1 MLFGYLFAGVAAL
14 LFGVYL
20 VAIKEYFT
28 DYPFPIFLATI
39 NSIALLTYL
48 PFAVLTLDGPALPGG
63 ADPRTVGT
71 IVAVAVL
78 TGVAVLFFFHAL
90 VRGEASYVAPISKIV
105 PVFVLPIEVIA
116 LGEILSGLQIAGVLV
131 ATVAIYVANYRPGEL
146 FEPIRRAA
154 TSRAAQLALA
164 SALTFGFVDVGK
176 RFIVDADHLGVPPQT
191 YIPIM
196 FAITTLM
203 VLPFAVRREMPT
215 GFRDDL
221 PLFLAAGLLVAV
233 GNHLVLLAFQVIPAS
248 VGSPIVN
255 AQAVVAVLIGG
266 FVLHEKYLR
275 VRLVAALLAVLGI
288 AMITLG

>member
-1 MLFGYLFAGVAAL
+1 MLGYLFAGIAAL
-14 LFGVYL
+14 MFGVYL

-28 DYPFPIFLATI
+28 AYPFPVFLAVV
-39 NSIALLTYL
+39 NSIALVTYL
-48 PFAVLTLDGPALPGG
+48 PVAVLTIDGPAFPGG
-63 ADPRTVGT
+63 LDLRTGGAIVG
-71 IVAVAVL
+71 VAVL

-116 LGEILSGLQIAGVLV
+116 LGEVLRPLQIAGVVV

-146 FEPIRRAA
+146 LEPIRRAA
-154 TSRAAQLALA
+154 TSRAAQFALA
-164 SALTFGFVDVGK
+164 SAAVFGVVDVGK
-176 RFIVDADHLGVPPQT
+176 RFIVDPAFLGVPPQT

-196 FAITTLM
+196 FVITTLM
-203 VLPFAVRREMPT
+203 VLPFAVRREVPDR
-215 GFRDDL
+215 FRRDL
-221 PLFLAAGLLVAV
+221 LKFLAAGVIVAV
-233 GNHLVLLAFQVIPAS
+233 GNHLILLAFQQIPAS

-255 AQAVVAVLIGG
+255 SQAVVAVLIGG

-275 VRLVAALLAVLGI
+275 VRLVAAVLAIVGI